1 MEDETEVFRGG
12 LKSCVSLASELAVEV
27 VVVLG
32 AVVEEP
38 EGRLAWSAPA
48 ESGLGPG
55 KDPRRPSVAAA
66 NTPLIDPRLSPEPAI
81 PLTIDP
87 RRAPAG
93 EGVGVASR
101 DPRLAPA

>member
-48 ESGLGPG
+48 DSGLGPG

-66 NTPLIDPRLSPEPAI
+66 STPLIDPLLSPVT

-101 DPRLAPA
+101 DPRLAPE